1 MCSNICSDI
10 CNEDRKADSALVE
23 PEAHCAVQE
32 LAQVAE
38 LEAKRYQENGTI
50 KNNEGIT
57 H

>member
-10 CNEDRKADSALVE
+10 CNDDRKADSALVE
-23 PEAHCAVQE
+23 PEAHCDVQE

-50 KNNEGIT
+50 RNNEGIT